1 MYDDVHISLT
11 YTVAGSDYQ
20 STTMRKT
27 FNAGNVEQCLNV
39 AIQQDEIYEY
49 WEIFNITLALVS
61 PISDRIMITRSSTD
75 VVIIDDESRSNML
88 YNSMHDNAPL
98 MTVTLHVSLWYI

>member
-1 MYDDVHISLT
+1 MKTSVSIGISVESLQIMYDDVHISLT
-11 YTVAGSDYQ
+11 YTVAGRDYQ
-20 STTMRKT
+20 STTMEKS
-27 FNAGNVEQCLNV
+27 FNTANVEQCLDV

-75 VVIIDDESRSNML
+75 VVIVDDESMSRL
-88 YNSMHDNAPL
+88 I
-98 MTVTLHVSLWYI
+98 TLL